1 MVLILW
7 YLLCVFKIYNVFYT
21 IFYDSI
27 WLCCFHR
34 TESIRRGFVAVSD
47 YRVSEWFC
55 SSYFEFFN
63 ATFMGPYVFLDAFLE
78 YPPWMFRLNGRNI
91 PKFTSLI
98 LIFYFKS
105 VFSWKCRVLFTL
117 SIFLIFNILVYL
129 VSIPPYQ

>member
-1 MVLILW
+1 MPNPMVLILW
-7 YLLCVFKIYNVFYT
+7 YLLCVFKIYNVFY
-21 IFYDSI
+21 
-27 WLCCFHR
+27 

-105 VFSWKCRVLFTL
+105 VFS
-117 SIFLIFNILVYL
+117 
-129 VSIPPYQ
+129 